1 MHQMTG
7 RPYVALG
14 YNCYD
19 YAVGFLNFI
28 QFQGCSTHT
37 ISSIEK
43 NLLNVPA
50 QRAIKY
56 LEYWR
61 RISRSR
67 AIPYPFKVPSNK
79 EESNDGDD
87 DKRAEEKIRG
97 NKGQGSKGGVT
108 EKAATA
114 DENGNVEDNISLLPH
129 TSTSLKRQ
137 FSGESKK
144 NPTKGVVRIV
154 LYADGFT
161 VNGGN
166 FRSTE
171 NMEKEDDNKS
181 FVTALLNGKVPKEL
195 VAMAEGGKLEVDLED
210 LRPKLGGKSNSNT
223 LSGVLVRTH
232 KGSKEY
238 LHFESGGSVT
248 YIELKAV
255 FLSTAMASCSEGK
268 GIVADPSNT
277 LSGVLV
283 RTHKGSK
290 EYLHF
295 ESGGSVT
302 YIDKGSCG
310 KIYSRF
316 TASSYSIEDRPYKR
330 FDGKI
335 VQRKYFLMKGNGEFQ
350 GKEQVWEW
358 DRFKMFHKKRA
369 GE

>member
-1 MHQMTG
+1 MRYLPPPPPSHIVPRYHKDDYWKEAIRVKINDPSSNGGLSANKWDEQLRSYSLMHQMTG

-248 YIELKAV
+248 YI
-255 FLSTAMASCSEGK
+255 
-268 GIVADPSNT
+268 
-277 LSGVLV
+277 
-283 RTHKGSK
+283 
-290 EYLHF
+290 
-295 ESGGSVT
+295 
-302 YIDKGSCG
+302 DKGSCG